1 MLSVCLAAAMMT
13 QGETAPELI
22 GKMLR
27 YYDAAQT
34 LTGTIRFVQSVGDVS
49 VSIETT
55 LQYEKPSKLFIRQ
68 DRRSSEPRTFLVTS
82 DGKFFSYDLPEN
94 RLAAPGERLYEPVVQ
109 AGRSLGYRDIYAV
122 ASRSLGDRSAALDIA
137 IARTEDLKFIRGQWA
152 TVEYA
157 PEQPGSGMK
166 VVTGDWRAYASAPV
180 SGRYSMWIT
189 ESGELKRYAQREVIQ
204 PEATVLDE
212 RFRERPA
219 QLNVGPQQVNS
230 VWEVDLK
237 VNGEPDAKLFKV
249 VK

>member
-1 MLSVCLAAAMMT
+1 MVAVCLAAAMLC
-13 QGETAPELI
+13 QGETAPELV

-34 LTGTIRFVQSVGDVS
+34 LTGTIRFVQSVGEVS
-49 VSIETT
+49 VGIDTS
-55 LQYEKPSKLFIRQ
+55 LQYEKPSKLYIRQ

-82 DGKFFSYDLPEN
+82 DGKFFSYDLPEG
-94 RLAAPGERLYEPVVQ
+94 RLAVPGERLYEPVEQ
-109 AGRSLGYRDIYAV
+109 NGRFLGYRDIYAIV
-122 ASRSLGDRSAALDIA
+122 SRSLGDRSAALDIA
-137 IARTEDLKFIRGQWA
+137 IARLDDLKFIRGQWA

-157 PEQPGSGMK
+157 AEQPGNGVK

-180 SGRYSMWIT
+180 SGRYTMWIG
-189 ESGELKRYAQREVIQ
+189 ENGELKRFAQREVIQ

-237 VNGEPDAKLFKV
+237 VNGEPDQKLFKV